1 MMPAARLRWALAPLR
16 RCPLTSPPTRPL
28 STSAAAPTAGTPAPT
43 RTPIRS
49 EYPFWRPIQLRWDD
63 HDTFGHLN
71 NVQFYS
77 LMDTTIAQFILHRSQ
92 NAMRLGADGGLPATV
107 PFVVQSSC
115 SFRAPLCFPTVA
127 HVGIRV
133 AELGTSSV
141 TYDTAI
147 FDGGRIEAEGVEAV
161 AAAAVGSYTHVWVS
175 SATQRPVPMSDDLRE
190 AYESI
195 MI

>member
-1 MMPAARLRWALAPLR
+1 MPAARLRRALAPLR
-16 RCPLTSPPTRPL
+16 RRPL
-28 STSAAAPTAGTPAPT
+28 STSAAAPTAAGTP
-43 RTPIRS
+43 TPIRGQ
-49 EYPFWRPIQLRWDD
+49 YPFWRPIQLRWDD

-77 LMDTTIAQFILHRSQ
+77 LMDTTIAHFILHRSQ
-92 NAMRLGADGGLPATV
+92 NAMRLGAGDGGLPATV

-147 FDGGRIEAEGVEAV
+147 FDGGRIEAEGEEAV

-195 MI
+195 MT

>member
-1 MMPAARLRWALAPLR
+1 MIPAARLRWSLSPLLR
-16 RCPLTSPPTRPL
+16 RPL
-28 STSAAAPTAGTPAPT
+28 STSAAAPTAPTAGTPTP
-43 RTPIRS
+43 TPIRD

-77 LMDTTIAQFILHRSQ
+77 LMDTTIAHFILHRSQ
-92 NAMRLGADGGLPATV
+92 NAMRLGAGDGGLPATV

-161 AAAAVGSYTHVWVS
+161 AAAAVGSYT
-175 SATQRPVPMSDDLRE
+175 
-190 AYESI
+190 
-195 MI
+195 